1 MERREFIR
9 RSMLTVG
16 GAVVAASTLAD
27 DAGASK
33 PHCLWG
39 AGVQPRGGES
49 HETAFKRL
57 EHKVDRKLKILR
69 CYEDWEDMAPTNYVR
84 WAAIMGGYRM
94 SSGTAAMRAVATSR
108 GMRIGIRRV

>member
-1 MERREFIR
+1 
-9 RSMLTVG
+9 MLTVG

-27 DAGASK
+27 EAGASK

-69 CYEDWEDMAPTNYVR
+69 CYEDWEDMAPTN
-84 WAAIMGGYRM
+84 
-94 SSGTAAMRAVATSR
+94 
-108 GMRIGIRRV
+108 

>member
-1 MERREFIR
+1 MERREFIT

-27 DAGASK
+27 EAGASK

-57 EHKVDRKLKILR
+57 EHKVDRKSRSCAATKTGKTWR
-69 CYEDWEDMAPTNYVR
+69 PPT
-84 WAAIMGGYRM
+84 M
-94 SSGTAAMRAVATSR
+94 
-108 GMRIGIRRV
+108 